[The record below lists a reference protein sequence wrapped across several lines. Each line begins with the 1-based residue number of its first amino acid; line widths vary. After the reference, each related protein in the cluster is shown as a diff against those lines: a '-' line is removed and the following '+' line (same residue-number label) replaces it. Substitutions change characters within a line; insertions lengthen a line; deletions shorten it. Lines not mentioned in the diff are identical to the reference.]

1 MKSLGRVIIGI
12 DIQGQ
17 SWTDQIEYH
26 TVDIAQRQWL
36 HDLSIID
43 RIDTIYHLAA
53 MANPVIADERPLS
66 TLDINVIGTAN
77 LCDLLRLKP
86 NVKML
91 IVGTSEEYK
100 TKPGDEIVYSGETY
114 FGFFSKEALSQQVG
128 IRGAEKQAYCPTHD
142 EMQRAG
148 SYIFEN
154 QAPLWPD
161 DPEVHPS
168 PSLAM
173 PANALRMIDR
183 VETYVPDGGT
193 EGLGFI
199 RGGKE
204 VNPDEWFFKAHFY
217 QDPVC
222 PGSLGIESFLQLVKF
237 IALDRW
243 RHFSDSH
250 RFELIIDKPHH
261 WIYRGQVT
269 PENKKIEVEAVVTKI
284 VDTPVP
290 TIYANGFLKVDGLYI
305 YQMENFG
312 FRLVPI

>member
-1 MKSLGRVIIGI
+1 
-12 DIQGQ
+12 
-17 SWTDQIEYH
+17 
-26 TVDIAQRQWL
+26 
-36 HDLSIID
+36 
-43 RIDTIYHLAA
+43 
-53 MANPVIADERPLS
+53 
-66 TLDINVIGTAN
+66 
-77 LCDLLRLKP
+77 
-86 NVKML
+86 
-91 IVGTSEEYK
+91 
-100 TKPGDEIVYSGETY
+100 
-114 FGFFSKEALSQQVG
+114 
-128 IRGAEKQAYCPTHD
+128 
-142 EMQRAG
+142 MQRAD

-161 DPEVHPS
+161 DPEVHLS

-199 RGGKE
+199 RGVKE

-243 RHFSDSH
+243 RHFSDNH
-250 RFELIIDKPHH
+250 RFELIIDEPHH

-312 FRLVPI
+312 FRLVPM